1 MKKYYLTIA
10 ALMIAVLLGSLS
22 CSAAAPSELK
32 PCTVELG
39 YVTNE
44 WAGEEVIAAN
54 VYLTVKNP
62 NPVPVT
68 LDAIDYNI
76 VVSKT
81 EVALKTLVPKLIIPA
96 SGSVS
101 LSNVSIIDYSASL
114 ATQKI
119 YIGQGKD
126 YLTAHVMAATLWKL
140 LGGKEPQLWA
150 YPAIQVY
157 SKLKGGPTVDDVKA
171 GKADMAAVVTLYATL
186 RGTVD
191 AVQGALDK
199 AWAASPAGPCVYEV
213 SGKATISYGSLI
225 KETDFNLTYERKD

>member
-1 MKKYYLTIA
+1 
-10 ALMIAVLLGSLS
+10 
-22 CSAAAPSELK
+22 
-32 PCTVELG
+32 
-39 YVTNE
+39 
-44 WAGEEVIAAN
+44 
-54 VYLTVKNP
+54 
-62 NPVPVT
+62 
-68 LDAIDYNI
+68 
-76 VVSKT
+76 
-81 EVALKTLVPKLIIPA
+81 
-96 SGSVS
+96 
-101 LSNVSIIDYSASL
+101 
-114 ATQKI
+114 
-119 YIGQGKD
+119 
-126 YLTAHVMAATLWKL
+126 MAATLWKL

-191 AVQGALDK
+191 AVQGAVDK